1 MRRVDNRLNVG
12 EQSVIPYGAF
22 LLGIQK
28 FLLQIENSFKMICNI
43 KFTLHYLYLIC
54 YTLYVEDCIKFWHR
68 SFTFNSNKSPT

>member
-28 FLLQIENSFKMICNI
+28 FLLQIENGKGSVPKGG
-43 KFTLHYLYLIC
+43 
-54 YTLYVEDCIKFWHR
+54 WWWWWW
-68 SFTFNSNKSPT
+68 